1 MIKPYDKVSIKY
13 IGTNKSYTYG
23 NMKFN
28 KQKIVSVDESLAEKL
43 IATGEFAKVGDDKN
57 KSKESI

>member
-1 MIKPYDKVSIKY
+1 MIKPYDKVAIKY

-28 KQKIVSVDESLAEKL
+28 KQKIVSVDESLAFQL
-43 IATGEFAKVGDDKN
+43 IATGEFTKVGNDEN
-57 KSKESI
+57 ESKESI